1 MMDTLVVRITDPS
14 GAAEARRRA
23 LDVTARLG
31 FAETAASGV
40 AISVMEMATNLVK
53 HAKEGMLLVQ
63 PVDHYGRRGL
73 DLVGIDRGP
82 GMASVASAMRDG
94 YSTAGSAGTGLGA
107 LSRLADSFDVH
118 STPGGGTVVA
128 ARFWA
133 QPGKT
138 AARAEAMDIAG
149 FSVALAGEPA
159 SGDAWNWQDRPGG
172 ARIVLV
178 DGLGH
183 GAGAAAAA
191 HRAVELADDGRGL
204 APVDLLA
211 RLHAGLRDTRG
222 AAGAVADIDLHR
234 GVLSWA
240 GVGNI
245 AGTVVTATGTRSMV
259 STNGTLGHEARRI
272 VGFDYPF
279 PRGAVL
285 VLHSDGLSSR
295 WSLDAY
301 PGLLARGP
309 AMVGAVLFRDFGRS
323 RDDATV
329 VVARAGNGAP
339 S

>member
-1 MMDTLVVRITDPS
+1 MDTMVVRIADPS
-14 GAAEARRRA
+14 GAGEARRRA

-31 FAETAASGV
+31 FAEAAASGV
-40 AISVMEMATNLVK
+40 AISVMEMATNLLK
-53 HAKEGMLLVQ
+53 HAKEGILLVQ
-63 PVDHYGRRGL
+63 PVDDYGRRGL

-82 GMASVASAMRDG
+82 GMANVATAMRDG

-133 QPGKT
+133 QPGKI
-138 AARAEAMDIAG
+138 AARAAAIDIAG
-149 FSVALAGEPA
+149 FSVALAGELA
-159 SGDAWNWQDRPGG
+159 SGDAWDWHDRPGG

-183 GAGAAAAA
+183 GVGAATAAQ
-191 HRAVELADDGRGL
+191 RALELAGDASTL
-204 APVDLLA
+204 APVALLE

-222 AAGAVADIDLHR
+222 AAGAVADIDLNR
-234 GVLSWA
+234 GSLSWA

-245 AGTVVTATGTRSMV
+245 AGVVVTATGSRNMV

-272 VGFDYPF
+272 TAFDYPF

-301 PGLLARGP
+301 PGLLARRP
-309 AMVGAVLFRDFGRS
+309 AMLGAVLFRDFGRP

-329 VVARAGNGAP
+329 VVARAREGAP
-339 S
+339 A